1 MVLIRVSTLCSVLE
15 ACSSLEVIV
24 LQIAFLTG
32 HGGLKIEN
40 KNLKFLQVT
49 FPYYVERF
57 EVNAPSQDV
66 LDIRDIKCESKNNF
80 ILTSPNIQFNR
91 NHWVS
96 RCVYRPHISYNV
108 TELVQNNNA
117 PREEGDCSNERL
129 WEDANPFPNADFCVY
144 KVWMYNFNGSSKE
157 EFAFASRFVMQKTVM
172 MKMMIETSSYPP
184 MKKLEVEAAVAKLME
199 LPKGNEDFSTGCF

>member
-80 ILTSPNIQFNR
+80 ILTAPNIQFNR

-108 TELVQNNNA
+108 TELVQ
-117 PREEGDCSNERL
+117 
-129 WEDANPFPNADFCVY
+129 VH
-144 KVWMYNFNGSSKE
+144 
-157 EFAFASRFVMQKTVM
+157 T
-172 MKMMIETSSYPP
+172 
-184 MKKLEVEAAVAKLME
+184 
-199 LPKGNEDFSTGCF
+199 

>member
-1 MVLIRVSTLCSVLE
+1 MVLIRVSAICSVLE

-80 ILTSPNIQFNR
+80 ILTALNIQFNR
-91 NHWVS
+91 NHSVS

-108 TELVQNNNA
+108 SELVQA
-117 PREEGDCSNERL
+117 WPHGTLSVIVDMTSPTEVEILKERL
-129 WEDANPFPNADFCVY
+129 
-144 KVWMYNFNGSSKE
+144 
-157 EFAFASRFVMQKTVM
+157 
-172 MKMMIETSSYPP
+172 
-184 MKKLEVEAAVAKLME
+184 LMW
-199 LPKGNEDFSTGCF
+199 TT